1 MYATTRQCNSSG
13 ISLLQWHVYAFPLF
27 LPLLSLF
34 ELTAVR
40 AIDVCPPPLQRL
52 SYYTLIGAFLVSTMS
67 FVVSGGDGQVAWAG
81 MLLLSF
87 VAFERVSGGWLCPGT
102 PSCIDKPH
110 GIIANEPILL
120 WCIYDVLRSG
130 SCGSYVSG
138 A

>member
-1 MYATTRQCNSSG
+1 MARVR
-13 ISLLQWHVYAFPLF
+13 ISLIFT
-27 LPLLSLF
+27 STLF
-34 ELTAVR
+34 ELLLR
-40 AIDVCPPPLQRL
+40 AFDVCPPLQRL

-67 FVVSGGDGQVAWAG
+67 YVVSGGDGQVAWAG

-87 VAFERVSGGWLCPGT
+87 VAFERVSGGWLCLGT
-102 PSCIDKPH
+102 PSCTDKPN

-130 SCGSYVSG
+130 CCGSYVSG